1 MDPYAQSLV
10 EKATRF
16 FARETEVF
24 AECGDGV
31 CCYIAKCE
39 TQSQASLVAAILE
52 GLRLET
58 AKRPCA

>member
-16 FARETEVF
+16 FAVGTEVF

-31 CCYIAKCE
+31 CCYVAKCE
-39 TQSQASLVAAILE
+39 TAGQASSVAAVLE
-52 GLRLET
+52 GLRRKT
-58 AKRPCA
+58 AK